1 MEWICAVCLIGLIIC
16 LIKLKKKQVI
26 DKSEYDKYWQ
36 ELVTAKSEL
45 SNINYQ
51 YQLQSEKTKEAEE
64 KYQSIIQQYKK
75 ATSKNQ
81 EDLDNFFIQQ
91 REFRQSEMDTE
102 FERQERERK
111 ESLNLRMK
119 QFTEQAQ
126 ERVNKAELDAQE
138 EIKKLKQAQ
147 EAIAADTYHQEE
159 RFEALLLPLQQYE
172 KEKQEKLFYTIQTPD
187 EYKQDIEFLL
197 TTVAQKVQ
205 HPDIINKLVWA
216 EYVKPY
222 LDETF
227 KRVGIENKPG
237 IYKLTNLD
245 SGKCYIGKST
255 DIKKRIADHFKS
267 SIGIKTI
274 ADQQVHHAILETG
287 FWNWLI
293 EYIIY
298 CDKDELSDLEKY
310 YINFFKSQ
318 EFGYNKNAGGGG

>member
-1 MEWICAVCLIGLIIC
+1 MEWICTVCLVGLIIC
-16 LIKLKKKQVI
+16 LIKLKKKQII
-26 DKSEYDKYWQ
+26 DKSEYNKYWQ
-36 ELVTAKSEL
+36 ELVTVKSEL

-64 KYQSIIQQYKK
+64 KYQSIIEQYKK

-91 REFRQSEMDTE
+91 RDFRQSQLDTE
-102 FERQERERK
+102 FEEKARK
-111 ESLNLRMK
+111 NEEFLQSNYLK
-119 QFTEQAQ
+119 QKHEYEDKVTSI
-126 ERVNKAELDAQE
+126 QE
-138 EIKKLKQAQ
+138 ESKELIEKAKASAAAIIAETQLQQ
-147 EAIAADTYHQEE
+147 EKYEG
-159 RFEALLLPLQQYE
+159 LLAPLQQYE
-172 KEKQEKLFYTIQTPD
+172 KEKQVKLFYTIQTPD

-298 CDKDELSDLEKY
+298 CDKDELNDLEKY